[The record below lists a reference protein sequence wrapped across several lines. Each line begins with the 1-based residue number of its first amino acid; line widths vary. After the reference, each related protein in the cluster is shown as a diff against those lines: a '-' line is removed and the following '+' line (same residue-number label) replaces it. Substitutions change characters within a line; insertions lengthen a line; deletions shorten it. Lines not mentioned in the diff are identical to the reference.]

1 MHHTK
6 DKGDLAVAKVTLDL
20 ISKQYEVCSPV
31 FSEHY
36 KYDLIAVKNNKMFR
50 IQCKYSKDGL
60 INPKTSWADK
70 NGNYSNYY
78 LDTDFEYYGVYLP
91 NKDVVIY
98 PSISFKGSIIKTEI
112 PNSNIEFYWYLDF
125 LDFTDNAS
133 KKTCK
138 DFNKI
143 NIHPAK
149 NKPNFLNRKINRP
162 TKEYLHFLLWSE
174 TAIKIAK
181 RFKVS
186 DRCINNWAKDFKLS
200 KPNKGYWEKHIID
213 FSI

>member
-1 MHHTK
+1 MLPRLLILENLFDSGTGCSLNQLKAGFFIFMHHTK

-91 NKDVVIY
+91 SKDVVIY
-98 PSISFKGSIIKTEI
+98 PSISFKGSIIKTEV
-112 PNSNIEFYWYLDF
+112 PNSNIEFYWYLV
-125 LDFTDNAS
+125 
-133 KKTCK
+133 K
-138 DFNKI
+138 
-143 NIHPAK
+143 
-149 NKPNFLNRKINRP
+149 
-162 TKEYLHFLLWSE
+162 Y
-174 TAIKIAK
+174 
-181 RFKVS
+181 
-186 DRCINNWAKDFKLS
+186 
-200 KPNKGYWEKHIID
+200 II
-213 FSI
+213 F